1 MARTPPLRPQR
12 TRRGLARADRQRHP
26 ARRGR
31 APCPHHQRTGQ
42 RLHPVRV
49 RRHSGREP
57 RGRRTSAMAAP
68 AESIGPGTARERLLA
83 VRRDTRPVQ
92 LLQRRRRG
100 SRHRTAR
107 RARHRQAVRL
117 GVRGSLGPC
126 HPSRGLPARVAGDCS
141 QVPVRSATA
150 QQALD
155 ALAARLREIRKDAE
169 LTARQLALA
178 AGWHESKCSRIEH
191 ARTMPSPEDIRTWCT
206 ICGVP
211 DQAADLTAALRS
223 IDSMYVEW
231 RRMVRSGMRR
241 LQEAPLPL
249 YERTRQFRIY
259 EPGVIPGLFQTAEY
273 ARARMGRIVEF
284 SGIPDDLA
292 TAVPARLDRQ
302 RVLRRGDHRFAV
314 VLEEWALRSRIGST
328 EMMAGQLTH
337 LAQESALPSVTLG
350 IIPVTA
356 ARTMWS
362 SPGFWIYDETRVL
375 IETPA
380 AELAITQPREI
391 GVYLRTFA
399 ELAAMAV
406 YGSRARDLISRAI
419 TDFR

>member
-1 MARTPPLRPQR
+1 M
-12 TRRGLARADRQRHP
+12 
-26 ARRGR
+26 
-31 APCPHHQRTGQ
+31 
-42 RLHPVRV
+42 
-49 RRHSGREP
+49 
-57 RGRRTSAMAAP
+57 
-68 AESIGPGTARERLLA
+68 
-83 VRRDTRPVQ
+83 
-92 LLQRRRRG
+92 
-100 SRHRTAR
+100 
-107 RARHRQAVRL
+107 
-117 GVRGSLGPC
+117 
-126 HPSRGLPARVAGDCS
+126 
-141 QVPVRSATA
+141 PVRSATA

-169 LTARQLALA
+169 LTARQVALA

-191 ARTMPSPEDIRTWCT
+191 ARTMPSPEDIRIWCS

-211 DQAADLTAALRS
+211 DQAADLTAALRG

-259 EPGVIPGLFQTAEY
+259 EHGVIPGLFQTAEY
-273 ARARMGRIVEF
+273 ARARMGLIVEF
-284 SGIPDDLA
+284 NGIPDDLD
-292 TAVPARLDRQ
+292 TAVAARLERQ

-328 EMMAGQLTH
+328 GMMAGQLTH

-362 SPGFWIYDETRVL
+362 SPGFWIYDESRVL

-406 YGSRARDLISRAI
+406 YGSRARDLINGAI
-419 TDFR
+419 AGFR